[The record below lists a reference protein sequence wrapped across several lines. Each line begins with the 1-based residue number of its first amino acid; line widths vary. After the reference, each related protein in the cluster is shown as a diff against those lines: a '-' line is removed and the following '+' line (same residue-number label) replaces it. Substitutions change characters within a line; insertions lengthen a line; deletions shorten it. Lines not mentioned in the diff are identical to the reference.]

1 MGTVLG
7 ITPGEQTHSTPAAF
21 KSNCHFSSLAWL
33 QAQQPGFN
41 PSSLASSPA
50 AWLQAQQP
58 GFNPSSLASI
68 CRVCRLTHTCSNSL
82 QIRWPHSH
90 PPSYA
95 PTPSSSNL
103 LASTSYLMRY
113 VTLASTFTCVSLS
126 SSASSNTSALLPR
139 FLRPSN

>member
-41 PSSLASSPA
+41 PSSLASTPA
-50 AWLQAQQP
+50 AWLQSAEFADSLTLVQQ
-58 GFNPSSLASI
+58 LA
-68 CRVCRLTHTCSNSL
+68 N
-82 QIRWPHSH
+82 QMAMPHSH

-113 VTLASTFTCVSLS
+113 VMLASTFTCVSLS

>member
-1 MGTVLG
+1 MDFDRKKLKPMWAQFWASHQVSRPTPPQQLSNQTATSAAWLG
-7 ITPGEQTHSTPAAF
+7 FKPSSLASTPAA
-21 KSNCHFSSLAWL
+21 WL
-33 QAQQPGFN
+33 QPQQPGFN
-41 PSSLASSPA
+41 
-50 AWLQAQQP
+50 LQ
-58 GFNPSSLASI
+58 
-68 CRVCRLTHTCSNSL
+68 SL
-82 QIRWPHSH
+82 QTHSHLLQQLANQMAMPHSH

>member
-1 MGTVLG
+1 MDFDRKKLKPMWAQFWASHQVRRP
-7 ITPGEQTHSTPAAF
+7 TPIHP
-21 KSNCHFSSLAWL
+21 SSFQIKLPL
-33 QAQQPGFN
+33 QQPG
-41 PSSLASSPA
+41 LASSPA
-50 AWLQAQQP
+50 AWLQPQQP
-58 GFNPSSLASI
+58 GFNLQ
-68 CRVCRLTHTCSNSL
+68 SL
-82 QIRWPHSH
+82 QTHSHLLQQLANQMAMPHSH

>member
-1 MGTVLG
+1 MDFDRKKLKPMWAQFWASHQVSRP
-7 ITPGEQTHSTPAAF
+7 TPPQQLSNQTATSA
-21 KSNCHFSSLAWL
+21 AWL
-33 QAQQPGFN
+33 GFKL
-41 PSSLASSPA
+41 SSLASTPA
-50 AWLQAQQP
+50 AWLQSAEFADSLTLVQQ
-58 GFNPSSLASI
+58 LA
-68 CRVCRLTHTCSNSL
+68 N
-82 QIRWPHSH
+82 QMAMPHSH

-113 VTLASTFTCVSLS
+113 VMLASTFTCVSLS